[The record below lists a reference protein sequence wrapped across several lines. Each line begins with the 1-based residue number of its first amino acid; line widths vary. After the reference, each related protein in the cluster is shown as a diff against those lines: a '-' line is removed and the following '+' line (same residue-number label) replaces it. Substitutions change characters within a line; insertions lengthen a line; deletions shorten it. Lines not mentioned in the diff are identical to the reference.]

1 MQVTGRTQWDLPQTP
16 QSIPLDDA
24 GTFIF
29 AEADADRVMPS
40 RSAVLAAGRFDLH
53 HGIMYQG
60 GYKATAAALDRPH
73 TWPRHKVTNA
83 LLHLV
88 LHVSGKMHTP
98 RDTALG
104 TPYSLFARILHDLS
118 GFYAGS
124 RLFVQ
129 LDVMSGSC
137 IPVWCDF
144 TSP

>member
-1 MQVTGRTQWDLPQTP
+1 VQVTGRTQWDLPQTP

-98 RDTALG
+98 RRH
-104 TPYSLFARILHDLS
+104 SLRHS
-118 GFYAGS
+118 
-124 RLFVQ
+124 VQ
-129 LDVMSGSC
+129 AVCPD
-137 IPVWCDF
+137 PA
-144 TSP
+144 

>member
-73 TWPRHKVTNA
+73 TWPRHKVTDVLSH
-83 LLHLV
+83 LLIHF
-88 LHVSGKMHTP
+88 SDMMHTP
-98 RDTALG
+98 MGNKPGQSVQAVCPHPASLHSCSWQEAG
-104 TPYSLFARILHDLS
+104 SLFN
-118 GFYAGS
+118 
-124 RLFVQ
+124 
-129 LDVMSGSC
+129 
-137 IPVWCDF
+137 
-144 TSP
+144 

>member
-1 MQVTGRTQWDLPQTP
+1 VQVTGKTQWDLPQTP

-73 TWPRHKVTNA
+73 TWPRHKVTVV

-88 LHVSGKMHTP
+88 LRFSSKMHTP
-98 RDTALG
+98 TG
-104 TPYSLFARILHDLS
+104 NSLMH
-118 GFYAGS
+118 Y
-124 RLFVQ
+124 VQ
-129 LDVMSGSC
+129 VVCPD
-137 IPVWCDF
+137 PA
-144 TSP
+144 